1 MAAVWFVVS
10 RYSTPPPPPP
20 APPAVPMAASPERW
34 RPLNDDQ
41 AVAEAIAMLVAWVD
55 GGAKWQASSP
65 EITATALTFK
75 GRLGFAIAQE
85 RKLAAGR
92 YQSRSAVR
100 LAIIRAAQ
108 DVDRVEI
115 ISEMRT
121 SHWLVDVLAE
131 RGGYIQARPTLREAL
146 AAGIDQRSADAV
158 NWPLALTR
166 CAQPEDYPLLAECL
180 ARATDGAV
188 QAKLADELSRI
199 PGFPWREAVRAA
211 WRKRPE
217 AEYRDGQQGFV
228 AMAAKAGAT
237 SAVTAGVSSR
247 APAPTVVMTADGT
260 HSGISAQARAAGA
273 TTAAP
278 ASAATGRGAG
288 LPAGPAAGASRAE
301 VDAWIDACAAA
312 LPPDGGTIRTD
323 HPLVARLAA
332 LPAEHYPALLAAMGR
347 TSSFTMT
354 RYLET
359 AAVRAVRPEHRQLI
373 ISELRSYPHLAAAV
387 VANGWEQDAL
397 PTARTWLRAGHAS
410 GSMDTAEQMIAIVS
424 KAGDASDHPLLNKT
438 LVECTYGYWQS
449 AYCRRMAQAAGFDLD
464 AAVREAWAH
473 HPPSTYPDGQEAF
486 CLEAARRGVA
496 EALPLVVQS
505 AIRSRA
511 RKFADPQLAKDCHAW
526 LRETFDLAAKQDAAA
541 WFAEARP
548 RLTWDA
554 AARRWRDPGI
564 PAEGKPPAF

>member
-1 MAAVWFVVS
+1 MAAAWFVVS
-10 RYSTPPPPPP
+10 RQSTPPV
-20 APPAVPMAASPERW
+20 APERW
-34 RPLNDDQ
+34 RPLTDDQ
-41 AVAEAIAMLVAWVD
+41 AVAEAISMLVTWVD
-55 GGAKWQASSP
+55 GGARWQASSP
-65 EITATALTFK
+65 EVTAAALTFK

-92 YQSRSAVR
+92 YNSRAAVR
-100 LAIIRAAQ
+100 LAIIHAAQ
-108 DVDRVEI
+108 ADDLVEI

-158 NWPLALTR
+158 NWPLALAR

-217 AEYRDGQQGFV
+217 AEYRDGQQGFA

-237 SAVTAGVSSR
+237 AAAMAVVSSR
-247 APAPTVVMTADGT
+247 APAPTVVRVADGALK
-260 HSGISAQARAAGA
+260 GVSAQDRAAGA
-273 TTAAP
+273 TTASSAP
-278 ASAATGRGAG
+278 AGRGPDAG
-288 LPAGPAAGASRAE
+288 EGPAAGASRAE

-312 LPPDGGTIRTD
+312 LPPDGGTIRSD

-347 TSSFTMT
+347 TRSFTMN
-354 RYLET
+354 RYLEL
-359 AAVRAVRPEHRQLI
+359 ASVRAARPEHRELI
-373 ISELRSYPHLAAAV
+373 CAELRRYPHLAAVV

-397 PTARTWLRAGHAS
+397 ATARTWLRAGHAS
-410 GSMDTAEQMIAIVS
+410 GNMDTAEKMLAIVA
-424 KAGDASDHPLLNKT
+424 KAGDAGDHPLLKKT
-438 LVECTYGYWQS
+438 LVECTYGYWQA
-449 AYCRRMAQAAGFDLD
+449 AYCRQIAQAAGLDLD
-464 AAVREAWAH
+464 AAVREAWGH
-473 HPPSTYPDGQEAF
+473 HPPGAYPDGQEGF

-526 LRETFDLAAKQDAAA
+526 LRETFDLAAKQDVAA
-541 WFAEARP
+541 WFAEARS
-548 RLTWDA
+548 RLAWNA